1 MKTLQGKCAIVTGA
15 STPNGIGNA
24 IARRF
29 ATEGASL
36 LVVADEPAADLE
48 ATAAAC
54 RALAPDAR
62 IEALLLDLSL
72 PGAPEQMIEHADRL
86 FGRIDILVNN
96 AAARA
101 SFSFGTYT
109 RAQFDKVVSVNIGGA
124 FFAGQAVLPV
134 MRRQGGGRIIN
145 LASQLGHV
153 TFDKRALYGLTKAAV
168 IHLTKSMA
176 YELGRENII
185 VNAISPGPIDTGR
198 RTVNGPE
205 VTAQLIGKVPAGRLG
220 EAAEIA
226 EVAFFLASSSPP
238 FLQGQ
243 DIVVDGGF
251 IIH

>member
-1 MKTLQGKCAIVTGA
+1 LQRLEGKCAIVTGA
-15 STPNGIGNA
+15 STPNGIGSA

-29 ATEGASL
+29 AAEGTSL
-36 LVVADEPAADLE
+36 LVVAEGPAADLE
-48 ATAAAC
+48 ATAQAC
-54 RALAPDAR
+54 RALAPKAR
-62 IEALLLDLSL
+62 IESLVLDLSVA
-72 PGAPEQMIEHADRL
+72 GAPEHMVEHAHRVL
-86 FGRIDILVNN
+86 GRVDILINN

-101 SFSFGTYT
+101 SYPFGSYT
-109 RAQFDKVVSVNIGGA
+109 REQFDTVVAVNIGAA
-124 FFAGQAVLPV
+124 FFASQAVLPI
-134 MRRQGGGRIIN
+134 MRKQGGGRIIH

-153 TFDKRALYGLTKAAV
+153 TFDQRALYGLTKAAI

-176 YELGRENII
+176 YELGKDNII

-198 RTVNGPE
+198 SIVNGPE

-220 EAAEIA
+220 KADEIA
-226 EVAFFLASSSPP
+226 EVALFLASSSPH